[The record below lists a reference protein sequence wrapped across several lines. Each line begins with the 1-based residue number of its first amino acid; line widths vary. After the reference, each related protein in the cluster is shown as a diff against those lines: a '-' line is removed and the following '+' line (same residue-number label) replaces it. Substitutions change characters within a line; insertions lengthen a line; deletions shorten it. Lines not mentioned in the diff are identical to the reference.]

1 MCPGIQKS
9 YLENRASMSKL
20 FKLKNSFFSTQI
32 SGFPCSVNP
41 GADGSHFRLE
51 VKKIQTSLSSSEL
64 M

>member
-1 MCPGIQKS
+1 MCPEIRKS
-9 YLENRASMSKL
+9 HLESRVSISKL
-20 FKLKNSFFSTQI
+20 FKLKFLFFSTQI

-51 VKKIQTSLSSSEL
+51 VKKIQTSFTSSEL